1 MKGLQKPERFVRIHV
16 YLPPL
21 VQKRI
26 REEARRRSELEGRRV
41 TISSLLVEPWLRVPV
56 PGGK

>member
-16 YLPPL
+16 YLHPL

-26 REEARRRSELEGRRV
+26 RARRRSELEGRRV